1 MRDFSKQDASDL
13 KFILR
18 VSSHYSHTHTH
29 TLSLSLSLSR
39 SPFTAKQRRV
49 IETPIVSR
57 MLNVAALRIPRID
70 QREIFEV
77 SAMATRF
84 RCMFILKRKIL
95 LANMSRLSVGSNT

>member
-18 VSSHYSHTHTH
+18 VSSHYSHTH
-29 TLSLSLSLSR
+29 SLSLSR
-39 SPFTAKQRRV
+39 SPFTTKQRRV

>member
-18 VSSHYSHTHTH
+18 VSSHYSH
-29 TLSLSLSLSR
+29 SLSR
-39 SPFTAKQRRV
+39 SPFAAKQRRV

-77 SAMATRF
+77 SAVTTRF
-84 RCMFILKRKIL
+84 RCMFILKCKIL
-95 LANMSRLSVGSNT
+95 LANLSRLSVESNT

>member
-18 VSSHYSHTHTH
+18 VSSHYSHT
-29 TLSLSLSLSR
+29 LSLSLSR
-39 SPFTAKQRRV
+39 SPFAAKQRRV

-70 QREIFEV
+70 QRELFEV
-77 SAMATRF
+77 SAVATRF
-84 RCMFILKRKIL
+84 RCMFTLKCKIL

>member
-29 TLSLSLSLSR
+29 TLSLSLSR

-95 LANMSRLSVGSNT
+95 LANMSRLFVGSNI